1 MILIIGGA
9 CQGKVAFAR
18 KLSGMEEE
26 PFACC
31 QADGLT
37 DGLEK
42 AFGKRFLTGFHGW
55 IRQIV
60 EAGGDPE
67 EFVRQ
72 ILKSDPELVT
82 MDEVGCGIVPV
93 EPLERNYREAVGHA
107 GQLLAQKAGQVY
119 RVTCGI
125 PVRIKG

>member
-55 IRQIV
+55 IRQLSD
-60 EAGGDPE
+60 AGE
-67 EFVRQ
+67 ETDSFVRQ
-72 ILKSDPELVT
+72 VLAAGPEIVT
-82 MDEVGCGIVPV
+82 MDEVGCGIVP
-93 EPLERNYREAVGHA
+93 LEKKDREYREAAGRA
-107 GQLLAQKAGQVY
+107 GQQLAGQAERVY
-119 RVTCGI
+119 RVVCGI
-125 PVRIKG
+125 PTRLR